1 MDMAE
6 LERIFFSKLNSMT
19 DGEILELVENA
30 EPCGLVN
37 SHAEMYARNA
47 LEIEPIHKGLVM
59 SSYSLG
65 AFIASEKLYFSD
77 EIVSQR
83 KHMTLSGK
91 RLFKSPRIMLDNI
104 FDTASMDAVLIAA

>member
-6 LERIFFSKLNSMT
+6 LERIFFSKLHSMT
-19 DGEILELVENA
+19 DGEIIQLVESA

-37 SHAEMYARNA
+37 SSAEMYARKA
-47 LEIEPIHKGLVM
+47 LEIDPTHKELVM
-59 SSYSLG
+59 SSYNLG

-83 KHMTLSGK
+83 NHTTTSGK
-91 RLFKSPRIMLDNI
+91 RLFKSPRIMLDNV